1 MTTLVR
7 DVMSSPVVTID
18 LDRPAAEA
26 AEMMRDKDTGDVIV
40 TGNGQIKGI
49 VTDRDLAVRLVA
61 PRLPMDTPVSEV
73 CSPAPLTITPDADTR
88 EATRMMREN
97 AVRRLPVCEGEQ
109 VVGVVSIGD
118 LAQELDESSVLADI
132 SAAPPNS

>member
-18 LDRPAAEA
+18 LDRPAADA
-26 AEMMRDKDTGDVIV
+26 AQMMRDKDTGDVIV

-61 PRLPMDTPVSEV
+61 LRLPMDTPVSEV

-118 LAQELDESSVLADI
+118 LAQELDETSVLADI